1 MKKKISYNT
10 GYKGSYS
17 TKTNQRIFEEF
28 INTVLLKYCND
39 SSKIVCSLGCYDDV
53 LVDQIKFK
61 ELYLVDM
68 KFGLCYHRSNTKV
81 HYFED
86 TVKNIMTHEVFQNR
100 IDVVLMTTVVEHLEQ
115 ESLHYIFSHMKNIL
129 TDNGIFIFTIPNGH
143 SLNRLVGV
151 ELGMLR
157 FSKELSEGDKNV
169 GHKKMYCY
177 DDISRFERWLGMK
190 KIEDIGIMFKPL
202 SNTQMDKYFGEN
214 LETFIQIG
222 RDLGPKVCS
231 YIGGVFKNG

>member
-1 MKKKISYNT
+1 MKKKISYNK
-10 GYKGSYS
+10 GYMGSYS

-28 INTVLLKYCND
+28 INTILLKYCSD
-39 SSKIVCSLGCYDDV
+39 SNKIICSLGSYDDV

-61 ELYLVDM
+61 ELYLVDI
-68 KFGLCYHRSNTKV
+68 KFGTCHHKSNTNI

-86 TVKNIMTHEVFQNR
+86 TVKNIMTHEDFQNR
-100 IDVVLMTTVVEHLEQ
+100 MDVVLMTTIVEHLDEK
-115 ESLHYIFSHMKNIL
+115 LLNYIFTHMKNIL
-129 TDNGIFIFTIPNGH
+129 TNNGLFIFTVPNAC
-143 SLNRLVGV
+143 SMNRLVGV
-151 ELGMLR
+151 QLGML
-157 FSKELSEGDKNV
+157 KYPTELDKGDKLV

-177 DDISRFERWLGMK
+177 RDMPYFLRWLRMK

-202 SNTQMDKYFGEN
+202 SNSQMDKYFGEN

-231 YIGGVFKNG
+231 YIGGVYQN